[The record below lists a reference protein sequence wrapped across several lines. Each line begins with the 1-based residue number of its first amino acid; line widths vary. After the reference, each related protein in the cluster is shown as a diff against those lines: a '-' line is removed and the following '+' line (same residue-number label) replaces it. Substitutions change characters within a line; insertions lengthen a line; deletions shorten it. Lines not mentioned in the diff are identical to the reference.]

1 MATTRTRPAAPP
13 DLDAEAEVDLGHYGH
28 ALLTHWWLLLAGLV
42 VGAVLGYLSTLGG
55 AQVYRAQA
63 VTYMG
68 QPLGSG
74 QSQVQAL
81 NTNPS
86 AARTIIT
93 SAAVVRRVAR
103 RVGMTEGQIRNGTS
117 VTAVQGF
124 NAKLNQTPL
133 IAITVKGPE
142 PGKAARAADLLANT
156 LVAALSGVSAPKI
169 TVFEQQIAT
178 DKQCIKTVNQ
188 ALGQPGLSTTD
199 KILLQGRLQGCQV
212 DLTTTTQLWLLAK
225 NVEAPRVITQAV
237 AEKTAARSHRNAT
250 AVGAL
255 IGLIVGGIAALLW
268 DPIARRRRPRAA

>member
-1 MATTRTRPAAPP
+1 MATTRTRPAAQP

-28 ALLTHWWLLLAGLV
+28 ALLARWWLLLLGLV
-42 VGAVLGYLSTLGG
+42 VGAILGYLSTLGG

-86 AARTIIT
+86 AAKTIIT
-93 SAAVVRRVAR
+93 SDHVVRQVAR
-103 RVGMTEGQIRNGTS
+103 KAGMTESQLRKSTS

-124 NAKLNQTPL
+124 NARLNQTPL

-142 PGKAARAADLLANT
+142 PGKSARAADLLANV
-156 LVAALSGVSAPKI
+156 LVTALSGVSAPKI
-169 TVFEQQIAT
+169 KVFDQQNTV
-178 DKQCIKTVNQ
+178 DNQCIKLTNE
-188 ALGQPGLSTTD
+188 ALGASSLSTTE
-199 KILLQGRLQGCQV
+199 KILLQGRLQGCQA

-225 NVEAPRVITQAV
+225 NVEAPRVIIQAA

-255 IGLIVGGIAALLW
+255 IGLILGGIAALLW
-268 DPIARRRRPRAA
+268 DPVARRRARHA

>member
-13 DLDAEAEVDLGHYGH
+13 DLDAEAEVDLGRYGH
-28 ALLTHWWLLLAGLV
+28 ALLARWWLLLLGLV
-42 VGAVLGYLSTLGG
+42 VGAILGYLSTLGG

-86 AARTIIT
+86 AAKTIIT
-93 SAAVVRRVAR
+93 SDHVVRQTAR
-103 RVGMTEGQIRNGTS
+103 KAGMTESQLRKGTS

-124 NAKLNQTPL
+124 NARLNQTPL

-142 PGKAARAADLLANT
+142 PGKSARAADLLANV
-156 LVAALSGVSAPKI
+156 LVSALSGVSAPKI
-169 TVFEQQIAT
+169 KVFDQQIAT
-178 DKQCIKTVNQ
+178 DNQCIKLTNE
-188 ALGQPGLSTTD
+188 ALAASSLSATE
-199 KILLQGRLQGCQV
+199 KILLQGRLQGCQA

-255 IGLIVGGIAALLW
+255 IGLILGGIAALLW
-268 DPIARRRRPRAA
+268 DPVARRRARHA

>member
-1 MATTRTRPAAPP
+1 
-13 DLDAEAEVDLGHYGH
+13 
-28 ALLTHWWLLLAGLV
+28 
-42 VGAVLGYLSTLGG
+42 
-55 AQVYRAQA
+55 
-63 VTYMG
+63 
-68 QPLGSG
+68 
-74 QSQVQAL
+74 VQAL

-86 AARTIIT
+86 AAKTIIT
-93 SAAVVRRVAR
+93 SDAVVRRVAR
-103 RVGMTEGQIRNGTS
+103 RARMTEAQVRNGTS

-124 NAKLNQTPL
+124 NARLNQTPL

-156 LVAALSGVSAPKI
+156 LVLALSGVATPKI
-169 TVFEQQIAT
+169 QQFENQIAT
-178 DKQCIKTVNQ
+178 DKQCIETVNA
-188 ALGQPGLSTTD
+188 ALAAGQSDLSTTD
-199 KILLQGRLQGCQV
+199 KILLQGRLQGCQA

-268 DPIARRRRPRAA
+268 DPIARRRARHA

>member
-28 ALLTHWWLLLAGLV
+28 ALLARWWLLLAGLV
-42 VGAVLGYLSTLGG
+42 AGAILGYLSTLGG
-55 AQVYRAQA
+55 SQVYRAQA

-86 AARTIIT
+86 SARTILT
-93 SAAVVRRVAR
+93 SDQVVRRVAR
-103 RVGMTEGQIRNGTS
+103 KSGMTESQLRNGTS
-117 VTAVQGF
+117 VTAVSGF

-142 PGKAARAADLLANT
+142 PGKSARAADALANV
-156 LVAALSGVSAPKI
+156 LVDALSGVSRPKI
-169 TVFEQQIAT
+169 KVFEQQKAT
-178 DKQCIKTVNQ
+178 DEQGIKIVSQ
-188 ALGQPGLSTTD
+188 ALAEPGLSTTD
-199 KILLQGRLQGCQV
+199 KILLQGRLQGYQA
-212 DLTTTTQLWLLAK
+212 DLTTTVQLLLLAQK
-225 NVEAPRVITQAV
+225 VESPQVIIHAV

-255 IGLIVGGIAALLW
+255 LGLILGGIAALLW
-268 DPIARRRRPRAA
+268 DPVARRRARPA

>member
-13 DLDAEAEVDLGHYGH
+13 DLDAEAEVDLGRYGQ
-28 ALLTHWWLLLAGLV
+28 ALLARWWLLLAGLV
-42 VGAVLGYLSTLGG
+42 VGAILGYLSTLGG
-55 AQVYRAQA
+55 AQTFRAQA

-86 AARTIIT
+86 SARTILT
-93 SAAVVRRVAR
+93 SEQVVRRVAR
-103 RVGMTEGQIRNGTS
+103 RSGMTEGQLRNGTS

-133 IAITVKGPE
+133 IAVTVKGPE
-142 PGKAARAADLLANT
+142 PGKAARAADDLSTLLA
-156 LVAALSGVSAPKI
+156 AARSGVSAPKI
-169 TVFEQQIAT
+169 KVFEQQIAA
-178 DKQCIKTVNQ
+178 DNQCLKIVNA
-188 ALGQPGLSTTD
+188 ALSGTGLSTTD
-199 KILLQGRLQGCQV
+199 KILLQGRLQGCQA
-212 DLTTTTQLWLLAK
+212 DLTTTTQLSLLAK
-225 NVEAPRVITQAV
+225 NVEAPRVITHAV

-255 IGLIVGGIAALLW
+255 LGLILGGIAALVW
-268 DPIARRRRPRAA
+268 DPIVRRRARHA

>member
-13 DLDAEAEVDLGHYGH
+13 DLDAEAEVDLGRYGQ
-28 ALLTHWWLLLAGLV
+28 ALLARWWLLLAGLV
-42 VGAVLGYLSTLGG
+42 VGAILGYLSTLGG
-55 AQVYRAQA
+55 AQTFRAQA

-86 AARTIIT
+86 SARTILT
-93 SAAVVRRVAR
+93 SDQVVRRVAQR
-103 RVGMTEGQIRNGTS
+103 SGMTERQLRSGTS

-133 IAITVKGPE
+133 IAVTVKGPE
-142 PGKAARAADLLANT
+142 PGKAARAADGLANV
-156 LVAALSGVSAPKI
+156 LVSALSGVSAPKI
-169 TVFEQQIAT
+169 KAFEQQIAT
-178 DKQCIKTVNQ
+178 DTQCLKIANA
-188 ALGQPGLSTTD
+188 ALSQSSLSTTE
-199 KILLQGRLQGCQV
+199 KILLQGRVQGCQS
-212 DLTTTTQLWLLAK
+212 DLTTTTQLLLLAK
-225 NVEAPRVITQAV
+225 NVEAPRVITHAV

-255 IGLIVGGIAALLW
+255 IGLILGGIAALVW
-268 DPIARRRRPRAA
+268 DPIVRRRARHA

>member
-1 MATTRTRPAAPP
+1 MATTRTRPAPP
-13 DLDAEAEVDLGHYGH
+13 DLDAEEEVDLGRYGH
-28 ALLTHWWLLLAGLV
+28 ALLARWWLLLAGLIA
-42 VGAVLGYLSTLGG
+42 GAILGYLSTLGG

-86 AARTIIT
+86 AAKTIIT
-93 SAAVVRRVAR
+93 SDAVVRRVAR
-103 RVGMTEGQIRNGTS
+103 RVGMTQGQIRKGTS

-124 NAKLNQTPL
+124 NARLNQTPL

-156 LVAALSGVSAPKI
+156 LVSALSGVAKPKI
-169 TVFEQQIAT
+169 EQFDQQIAT
-178 DKQCIKTVNQ
+178 DKQCVKLTNA
-188 ALGQPGLSTTD
+188 ALGQSSLSTTD
-199 KILLQGRLQGCQV
+199 KILLQGRLQGCQA

-255 IGLIVGGIAALLW
+255 IGLILGGIAALLW
-268 DPIARRRRPRAA
+268 DPVARRRVRHA

>member
-13 DLDAEAEVDLGHYGH
+13 DLDAEAEVDLGRYGH
-28 ALLTHWWLLLAGLV
+28 ALLARWWLLLLGLV
-42 VGAVLGYLSTLGG
+42 VGAILGYLSTLGG

-86 AARTIIT
+86 AAKTIIT
-93 SAAVVRRVAR
+93 SDHVVRQVAR
-103 RVGMTEGQIRNGTS
+103 KAGMSESQLRRGTS

-124 NAKLNQTPL
+124 NARLNQTPL

-142 PGKAARAADLLANT
+142 PGKSARAADLLANV
-156 LVAALSGVSAPKI
+156 LVSALSGVSAPKI
-169 TVFEQQIAT
+169 KVFDQQIAT
-178 DKQCIKTVNQ
+178 DNQCIKLTNE
-188 ALGQPGLSTTD
+188 ALAASSLSATE
-199 KILLQGRLQGCQV
+199 KILLQGRLQGCQA

-255 IGLIVGGIAALLW
+255 IGLILGGIAALLW
-268 DPIARRRRPRAA
+268 DPVARRRARHA

>member
-13 DLDAEAEVDLGHYGH
+13 DLEAEAEVDLGHYGH
-28 ALLTHWWLLLAGLV
+28 ALLARWWLLLAGLV
-42 VGAVLGYLSTLGG
+42 VGAILGYLSTLGG

-86 AARTIIT
+86 SARTIIT
-93 SAAVVRRVAR
+93 SDAVVRRIAR
-103 RVGMTEGQIRNGTS
+103 RAGMTESQLRSGTS

-124 NAKLNQTPL
+124 NARLNQTPL

-142 PGKAARAADLLANT
+142 PGKSARAADLLANV
-156 LVAALSGVSAPKI
+156 LVSALSGVSAPKI
-169 TVFEQQIAT
+169 KVFDQQIKADT
-178 DKQCIKTVNQ
+178 ECIKIANA
-188 ALGQPGLSTTD
+188 ALDGSDLSTTE
-199 KILLQGRLQGCQV
+199 KILLQGRLQGCQS
-212 DLTTTTQLWLLAK
+212 DLTTTTQLSLLAK

-255 IGLIVGGIAALLW
+255 IGLILGGIVALLW
-268 DPIARRRRPRAA
+268 DPVARRRARHA

>member
-28 ALLTHWWLLLAGLV
+28 ALLARWWLLLAGLV
-42 VGAVLGYLSTLGG
+42 VGAFLGYLSTLGG

-86 AARTIIT
+86 AAKTIIT
-93 SAAVVRRVAR
+93 SDAVVRRVAR
-103 RVGMTEGQIRNGTS
+103 RAGMTENQLRSGTS

-124 NAKLNQTPL
+124 NARLNQTPL

-142 PGKAARAADLLANT
+142 PGKAARAADMLANT
-156 LVAALSGVSAPKI
+156 LVSALSGVARPKI
-169 TVFEQQIAT
+169 EQFENQIGT
-178 DKQCIKTVNQ
+178 DKQCIKLTND
-188 ALGQPGLSTTD
+188 ALGQTDLSTTE
-199 KILLQGRLQGCQV
+199 KILLQGRLQGCQS

-255 IGLIVGGIAALLW
+255 IGLILGGIAALLW
-268 DPIARRRRPRAA
+268 DPVARRRRPRTA

>member
-28 ALLTHWWLLLAGLV
+28 ALLARWWLLLLGLV
-42 VGAVLGYLSTLGG
+42 IGAILGYLSTLGG

-86 AARTIIT
+86 AAKTIIT
-93 SAAVVRRVAR
+93 SDHVVRQIAR
-103 RVGMTEGQIRNGTS
+103 KAGMTEGQLRKGTS

-124 NAKLNQTPL
+124 NARLNQTPL

-142 PGKAARAADLLANT
+142 PGKSARAADALAT
-156 LVAALSGVSAPKI
+156 VLVDALSGVSRPKI
-169 TVFEQQIAT
+169 KVFEQQKAT
-178 DKQCIKTVNQ
+178 DEQGIKIVSQ
-188 ALGQPGLSTTD
+188 ALAQPGLSTTD
-199 KILLQGRLQGCQV
+199 KILLQGRLQGYQA
-212 DLTTTTQLWLLAK
+212 DLTTTVQLLLLAQK
-225 NVEAPRVITQAV
+225 VESPQVIIHAV

-255 IGLIVGGIAALLW
+255 LGLILGGIAALLW
-268 DPIARRRRPRAA
+268 DPVARRRARPA